1 MLNSACSKWHM
12 TTRIPEFAAIGKG
25 LSCVLCLRILKLL
38 LHGEELCVCEIV
50 DVLRVPQ
57 YTCSRRLGVL
67 SRAKLVVRRREG
79 NWAYYSLPPR
89 RSTTVQALLDML
101 DREVNDEVTQQDAE
115 RLKEGLARRVNG
127 KCVVTYS
134 YTSPGR

>member
-1 MLNSACSKWHM
+1 MA
-12 TTRIPEFAAIGKG
+12 TIPEFAALGKG

-50 DVLRVPQ
+50 DVLQVPQ

-67 SRAKLVVRRREG
+67 SRAKMVVRRRDG

-89 RSTTVQALLDML
+89 PSKTVRLLLDIL
-101 DREVNDEVTQQDAE
+101 DQEVSDEVTQQDAV
-115 RLKEGLARRVNG
+115 RLGEELAKRVNG
-127 KCVVTYS
+127 RCVAKYS
-134 YTSPGR
+134 